1 MARDGQVAATGRL
14 KRSCLYAITVVV
26 ASTACVFLLL
36 LLQPKATGMNS
47 GTGVFDVAAYVLGF
61 PLFLGWIISTGIFGP
76 LGSCAT
82 PTQMLGVFLTPVISI
97 AVDTGL
103 LFGVW
108 EFVHRR
114 ASRGALESENIL
126 HINR

>member
-1 MARDGQVAATGRL
+1 MASDAQVTATGRL
-14 KRSCLYAITVVV
+14 KRSCLYAIGVVV

-36 LLQPKATGMNS
+36 QLEPKAAGLS
-47 GTGVFDVAAYVLGF
+47 AGTGFFDIAAYVLGF

-97 AVDTGL
+97 VVDTGL

-108 EFVHRR
+108 EFIHRR